1 MRIRTITHVKFSF
14 FILLIA
20 GLTTR
25 HAAAAQQNSIAVL
38 TGEVLDAETGEP
50 LIGAHVFIAASMKG
64 TITDLNGR
72 YRLERVPTGA
82 HRLYVSMLGFDP
94 EFKDLLLRESRVYTF
109 DFSLQP
115 TILEAGEIV
124 VEAER
129 DDKWKDRLDR
139 FIELFIGESPNG
151 KLTTISNPE
160 VLDFEN
166 RRGTLVARAAEPLI
180 IDNRALGYRIR
191 YFLKDFEAEPFRT
204 RYDGEPLFEELP
216 PESDEESTLWAENRR
231 KAFMGSFRHFLLAL
245 LSGRT
250 EGQGFKTYSRPGMN
264 NASGG
269 TFESSGGRG
278 EQRFPLDPAKMFKPG
293 ESAGE
298 HILDFTGY
306 VELIYIGETEDPS
319 YYEWRK
325 EPRRKNTKYQ
335 TSWIVMERGP
345 TIVDYK
351 GDILDPYSV
360 TFSGY
365 LAFERV
371 ADEVPKEYR
380 PR

>member
-1 MRIRTITHVKFSF
+1 MRTRTIKHVKTSF
-14 FILLIA
+14 LVLLIA
-20 GLTTR
+20 GLTTL
-25 HAAAAQQNSIAVL
+25 HAATAQPNTVAVL

-50 LIGAHVFIAASMKG
+50 LVDAHVFIAASMKG
-64 TITDLNGR
+64 TTTDLRGR

-82 HRLYVSMLGFDP
+82 HRLFVSMLGFDP
-94 EFKDLLLRESRVYTF
+94 DFKDLLLRESRVYTF
-109 DFSLQP
+109 NFSLQP

-124 VEAER
+124 IEAER
-129 DDKWKDRLDR
+129 DDKWKDRLER
-139 FIELFIGESPNG
+139 FIELFVGESPNG
-151 KLTTISNPE
+151 KLTTITNPE

-166 RRGTLVARAAEPLI
+166 RRGTLVARASEPLI
-180 IDNRALGYRIR
+180 IDNRALGYRIQ

-204 RYDGEPLFEELP
+204 RYDGEPLFEELQ
-216 PESDEESTLWAENRR
+216 PESDEEARLWAENRR
-231 KAFMGSFRHFLLAL
+231 VAFMGSFRHFLLAL

-250 EGQGFKTYSRPGMN
+250 EGQGFKTYNRPGMN
-264 NASGG
+264 NAPGG
-269 TFESSGGRG
+269 TFESRGGMG
-278 EQRFPLDPAKMFKPG
+278 EQRYPLDPAKMFKPG
-293 ESAGE
+293 DSPGE

-319 YYEWRK
+319 YYEWRQ

-345 TIVDYK
+345 TVVDYK